1 MDAMTT
7 TQGTSITP
15 PPDFPVIVMTV
26 ARPAE
31 GTSEVAVPH
40 CLRRE
45 PALSDAQIVALART
59 LEASEG
65 GPVDLECA
73 YRRGRFY
80 LLQCRPITTLGG

>member
-1 MDAMTT
+1 
-7 TQGTSITP
+7 
-15 PPDFPVIVMTV
+15 
-26 ARPAE
+26 
-31 GTSEVAVPH
+31 
-40 CLRRE
+40 
-45 PALSDAQIVALART
+45 LSDAQIVALART